1 MSAHPIALVMIVR
14 NESRCLARCLR
25 SVADHVD
32 EVVVLDT
39 GSTDDTVAIAR
50 RLGARVGHFAWVDDF
65 AAARNRAL
73 QLATAPWRLVLDA
86 DEWLVSGG
94 EVLAAL
100 RAEPPQHLGL
110 VSVVSHMSDA
120 RGQVLHAPSW
130 LPRLLPQGAHYE
142 GRIHEQP
149 VAPLPRRRH
158 ALTLAHDG
166 YLPQQMQHKQGR
178 NRRLL
183 QTALAEQPDDL
194 YLAYQL
200 GKDFEVHGDFAQ
212 ALPLYQRA
220 HGGVAAQASW
230 RHDLVLRLLFTLKSL
245 RRFDEAI
252 ALAAAEQPRW
262 SHSPDFF
269 FTLGDLLLDAA
280 MAQPARAGEW
290 LPQIEAAW
298 RRAVDI
304 GEQPGLADTVQGRG
318 SHLAAHNL
326 AVFHASLGQA
336 DEAAVW
342 RARADQWRRDA
353 AG

>member
-1 MSAHPIALVMIVR
+1 MAPFPVALVMIVR
-14 NESRCLARCLR
+14 NEARCLARCLR

-32 EVVVLDT
+32 DMVVVDT
-39 GSTDDTVAIAR
+39 GSTDDTVTIAR
-50 RLGARVGHFAWVDDF
+50 QHGARVAHFTWVDDF
-65 AAARNRAL
+65 AAARNHAL
-73 QLATAPWRLVLDA
+73 RSTTAPWRLVLDA
-86 DEWLVSGG
+86 DEWLVAGA

-110 VSVVSHMSDA
+110 VSVVSHMTDGK
-120 RGQVLHAPSW
+120 GQVLHAPSW
-130 LPRLLPQGAHYE
+130 LPRLLPQGAVYE

-149 VAPLPRRRH
+149 VAGLPRRRH

-183 QTALAEQPDDL
+183 QAALAERPDDL

-200 GKDFEVHGDFAQ
+200 AKDCEVNGDFAQ
-212 ALPLYQRA
+212 ALPHYLRA
-220 HGGVAAQASW
+220 HQGVGDQASW

-252 ALAAAEQPRW
+252 ALAAAEQARW
-262 SHSPDFF
+262 ARSPDFH
-269 FTLGDLLLDAA
+269 FTVGDLLLDAA

-318 SHLAAHNL
+318 SYLAAHNL

-336 DEAAVW
+336 AQAAEW
-342 RARADQWRRDA
+342 RARADEWRRA
-353 AG
+353 AGA